1 MFFYRVFTQQYQNL
15 TNTKLPF
22 AQKKLILKQ
31 WAKKVSVCGLAT
43 ILTEG

>member
-1 MFFYRVFTQQYQNL
+1 MFFYRVFYTTISEFN
-15 TNTKLPF
+15 NTKLPF

-31 WAKKVSVCGLAT
+31 WQRKFCLWIGT